1 VQALTP
7 TTVFPCYAAA
17 DRELAAQ
24 TADFLLKGADVRVF
38 LSDGEMPAGGD
49 LAEKARQARTAEIA
63 LVFFSRNSL
72 PPRWPRSQWE
82 DALVNEPAAESVRM
96 AFLKCDDCNPP
107 RVLQNQFDLTGRR
120 LDGLRAL
127 KRWIRG
133 APGSYTLPGPEVEVV
148 AMAIADRPG
157 MEIVDS
163 LALAEETLR
172 ACAADFDATLRLHC
186 PGRSLTALAG
196 DLAWQL
202 GLRLDGDHESNLE
215 HIEAFCNAH
224 RLLILLEEPDD
235 TVSEELVFGGRCST
249 LISTES
255 GPASADPLHQAQ
267 RILNGAAAGWE
278 EVCRMARLGRQ
289 LTTNRGRVAE
299 CYELMRQWNALA
311 EQRGDRDAANE
322 SAREMIWILEHWGR
336 AEEASQLESHRA
348 REYDQ
353 QMSLF

>member
-1 VQALTP
+1 MQALIP

-24 TADFLLKGADVRVF
+24 TAEFLQKGADVRLF
-38 LSDGEMPAGGD
+38 LGDGEMRAGGD
-49 LAEKARQARTAEIA
+49 LAEKAREARAAEIV

-72 PPRWPRSQWE
+72 PPRWPRAQWE
-82 DALVNEPAAESVRM
+82 DALVNEPAAEGVRI

-107 RVLQNQFDLTGRR
+107 KVLQNQFDLTGRR

-127 KRWIRG
+127 KRWVRG
-133 APGSYTLPGPEVEVV
+133 AGGTYTLPGPEVEVV

-163 LALAEETLR
+163 LSLAEETVR

-186 PGRSLTALAG
+186 PGRSLTALVG
-196 DLAWQL
+196 DLGWQL
-202 GLRLDGDHESNLE
+202 GLKLDGDHESNLLR
-215 HIEAFCNAH
+215 IEEFCNSR
-224 RLLILLEEPDD
+224 RLLILLEEPNDV
-235 TVSEELVFGGRCST
+235 VSEELIFGGRCST
-249 LISTES
+249 LISTEC
-255 GPASADPLHQAQ
+255 GPPSNDPLHQAQ
-267 RILNGAAAGWE
+267 RILNGAGAEWE

-289 LTTNRGRVAE
+289 ITGKWGRVAE
-299 CYELMRQWNALA
+299 CYEMMRQWNALA
-311 EQRGDRDAANE
+311 EQHGDLNAAAE
-322 SAREMIWILEHWGR
+322 AAREMIWILEHWGR

-348 REYDQ
+348 REYEQ